1 MEKAGEVS
9 IGFPGLWGGSQPAP
23 TCVRSYRP
31 DPQAA
36 ACKCT
41 GGLLPGDAWEMGA
54 FACLS
59 VLSAVVIGAAVLTQL
74 LKLLVFCCG
83 LGDASLM
90 TFTDRCFGVLS
101 LEW

>member
-1 MEKAGEVS
+1 
-9 IGFPGLWGGSQPAP
+9 
-23 TCVRSYRP
+23 
-31 DPQAA
+31 
-36 ACKCT
+36 
-41 GGLLPGDAWEMGA
+41 MGA

-59 VLSAVVIGAAVLTQL
+59 VLSAVVIGVAVLTQL